1 MGLKRKRK
9 GLMGEFGIVTALIS
23 LSLTIGAILLL
34 KNVCA
39 LVGIYKERY
48 SAFIGICCSGKSR
61 IPV

>member
-48 SAFIGICCSGKSR
+48 SALIGICC
-61 IPV
+61 